1 MLLQIT
7 QVRNTVLI
15 IMAIWIAIPIL
26 GILLILQTVVAS
38 RVTLIHG
45 TTDLVMIAV
54 IAWSLQKRVRTAWQ
68 WGIIG
73 GFMIGIVSALPFV
86 VPLISYL
93 IVIFLAQILRQ
104 RVWHVPIFAM
114 FVTTF
119 LGTLISQAIA
129 VISLRFL
136 GTALPLREVVLLITL
151 PSLILNLLLAAPAYF
166 LFGDLAKWVYPEE
179 LQV

>member
-1 MLLQIT
+1 
-7 QVRNTVLI
+7 
-15 IMAIWIAIPIL
+15 MATWIAIPIL

-38 RVTLIHG
+38 RIPLIHG
-45 TTDLVMIAV
+45 TTDLIMIAV

-73 GFMIGIVSALPFV
+73 GLMVGIVSALPFV
-86 VPLISYL
+86 VRIISYL
-93 IVIFLAQILRQ
+93 IIVLLAHRLRQ

-114 FVTTF
+114 CVTTF
-119 LGTLISQAIA
+119 LGTLVSQTIA

-136 GTALPLREVVLLITL
+136 GTELPLQEVVFLITL

-166 LFGDLAKWVYPEE
+166 LFGDLAKLVYPEE
-179 LQV
+179 LRV

>member
-1 MLLQIT
+1 
-7 QVRNTVLI
+7 
-15 IMAIWIAIPIL
+15 MAIWIAIPIL

-38 RVTLIHG
+38 QVTLIHG
-45 TTDLVMIAV
+45 TTDLIMIAV
-54 IAWSLQKRVRTAWQ
+54 IAWSLQKSVRTAWQ

-73 GFMIGIVSALPFV
+73 GLMVGIVSALPIV

-93 IVIFLAQILRQ
+93 IVILLALRLRQ
-104 RVWHVPIFAM
+104 RVWHIPIFAM

-119 LGTLISQAIA
+119 LGTLVSHTIA
-129 VISLRFL
+129 VLSLRFL
-136 GTALPLREVVLLITL
+136 GTVLPLREVVLSITL

-166 LFGDLAKWVYPEE
+166 LLGDLAKWVYPEE

>member
-1 MLLQIT
+1 
-7 QVRNTVLI
+7 
-15 IMAIWIAIPIL
+15 MAIWIAIPIL

-38 RVTLIHG
+38 QIPLIHG
-45 TTDLVMIAV
+45 TTDLIMIAV

-73 GFMIGIVSALPFV
+73 GFMVGTVSALPLV

-93 IVIFLAQILRQ
+93 VVVLLAHRLRQ

-119 LGTLISQAIA
+119 LGTLISQTIA

-136 GTALPLREVVLLITL
+136 GTELPLQEVIFLITL

-179 LQV
+179 LRV

>member
-1 MLLQIT
+1 
-7 QVRNTVLI
+7 
-15 IMAIWIAIPIL
+15 MAIWIAIPIL

-38 RVTLIHG
+38 QVTLIHG
-45 TTDLVMIAV
+45 TTDLIMIAV

-73 GFMIGIVSALPFV
+73 GLMVGIVSALPIV

-93 IVIFLAQILRQ
+93 IVILIALRLRQ
-104 RVWHVPIFAM
+104 RVWHIPIFAM

-119 LGTLISQAIA
+119 LGTLISHTIA
-129 VISLRFL
+129 VLSLRFL
-136 GTALPLREVVLLITL
+136 GTALPLREVVYSITL

-166 LFGDLAKWVYPEE
+166 LLGDLAKWVYPEE

>member
-1 MLLQIT
+1 
-7 QVRNTVLI
+7 
-15 IMAIWIAIPIL
+15 MAIWIAIPIL

-38 RVTLIHG
+38 QIPLIHG
-45 TTDLVMIAV
+45 TTDLIMIAV

-73 GFMIGIVSALPFV
+73 GFMVGIVSALPFV
-86 VPLISYL
+86 VPIISYL
-93 IVIFLAQILRQ
+93 IIVLLAHRLRQ

-119 LGTLISQAIA
+119 LGTLVSQTIA

-136 GTALPLREVVLLITL
+136 GTELPLQEVVFLITL

-179 LQV
+179 LRV

>member
-1 MLLQIT
+1 
-7 QVRNTVLI
+7 
-15 IMAIWIAIPIL
+15 MAIWIAIPIL
-26 GILLILQTVVAS
+26 GILLILQTIVAS
-38 RVTLIHG
+38 QIPLIRG
-45 TTDLVMIAV
+45 TTDLIMIAV

-73 GFMIGIVSALPFV
+73 GFMVGIVSALSFV

-93 IVIFLAQILRQ
+93 IVVLLAHRLRQ

-119 LGTLISQAIA
+119 LGTLISHAIA

-136 GTALPLREVVLLITL
+136 GTALPLQEVVFLITL

-166 LFGDLAKWVYPEE
+166 LFADLAKWVYPEE
-179 LQV
+179 LRV

>member
-1 MLLQIT
+1 
-7 QVRNTVLI
+7 
-15 IMAIWIAIPIL
+15 MAIWIAIPIL

-38 RVTLIHG
+38 QIPLIHG

-54 IAWSLQKRVRTAWQ
+54 IAWSLQKRVRTAWL

-73 GFMIGIVSALPFV
+73 GLMVGIVSALPFA
-86 VPLISYL
+86 VPVISYL
-93 IVIFLAQILRQ
+93 IVVFLAHRLRQ

-119 LGTLISQAIA
+119 LGT
-129 VISLRFL
+129 
-136 GTALPLREVVLLITL
+136 ALPLQEVVLLITL

-166 LFGDLAKWVYPEE
+166 LFGDLAKWIYPVE
-179 LQV
+179 LRV